1 MIKFALII
9 VATFMIIT
17 GIFTTIPVIGTMI
30 LGSFFIT
37 LGFVSYFLAQDKDIE
52 QHSKDMW
59 KKGKVYVD
67 KFYEKDNKA
76 KIKPK
81 K

>member
-1 MIKFALII
+1 MIQFALIL
-9 VATFMIIT
+9 VATFMILT

-37 LGFVSYFLAQDKDIE
+37 IGFVSYFLSQDQDIE

-59 KKGKVYVD
+59 KNGKVFVNTTY
-67 KFYEKDNKA
+67 KDIKT

>member
-1 MIKFALII
+1 MIQFALIL
-9 VATFMIIT
+9 VATFMILT
-17 GIFTTIPVIGTMI
+17 GVFTTLPVIGTML
-30 LGSFFIT
+30 LGSLFIT
-37 LGFVSYFLAQDKDIE
+37 IGFICVFLYQDQDIE

-59 KKGKVYVD
+59 KNGKVFVNTTY
-67 KFYEKDNKA
+67 KDIKT